1 MPKRK
6 NRLALVLKCVFSL
19 SIIAFLLIKKIP
31 LSDIGQA
38 VREADIFWLVL
49 SFSLHALGLFI
60 SARRWQILIHAQGD
74 RVPLG
79 FLAQSYLVGNF
90 FNLFLPTRFGGDVVR
105 IWDGSRYSRSLLKSS
120 AIVLV
125 ERLTGII
132 VLLAFAAA
140 ASLFRLDM
148 TQKYPVIWVSLAIGS
163 AGLLGVIIFFMPGA
177 TSIIKKIPGKG
188 ALTKVKAKIL
198 EFRNVVLVYK
208 EQKKAFSQALLWAL
222 LLQINVILHYYFA
235 GTAFHLSIPLIDYF
249 IFMPIILL
257 VLTIP
262 VTISGLGLREM
273 LYIEIFELYGIP
285 NATAF
290 SFSLIA
296 DITFTLIIGAAG
308 GMIYIFRKEG
318 SAGLDRED
326 GCSHKNP

>member
-6 NRLALVLKCVFSL
+6 NRLGLVLKFLFSI

-38 VREADIFWLVL
+38 VGGVDFFWLLL
-49 SFSLHALGLFI
+49 SFSLHALGLLI

-74 RVPLG
+74 RVPFGYLV
-79 FLAQSYLVGNF
+79 QSYLVGNF
-90 FNLFLPTRFGGDVVR
+90 FNLFLPTRFGGDVMR

-132 VLLAFAAA
+132 VLLVFATT
-140 ASLFRLDM
+140 ASLLRLDM
-148 TQKYPVIWVSLAIGS
+148 TQKYPIIWVSLAIGL
-163 AGLLGVIIFFMPGA
+163 AGLVCVIVFFLPIA
-177 TSIIKKIPGKG
+177 STILAKIPERGLL
-188 ALTKVKAKIL
+188 AKVKAKII
-198 EFRNVVLVYK
+198 EFRSIVLVYR
-208 EQKKAFSQALLWAL
+208 ENKAVFLQALYWAL
-222 LLQINVILHYYFA
+222 LLQINVILHYFLV
-235 GTAFHLSIPLIDYF
+235 GIAFRIPIPFIDYF
-249 IFMPIILL
+249 IFMPIVLL

-273 LYIEIFELYGIP
+273 LYIEIFKLYEVP
-285 NATAF
+285 NALAF

-296 DITFTLIIGAAG
+296 DILFTFIIGTAG
-308 GMIYIFRKEG
+308 GIIYIFRKEG
-318 SAGLDRED
+318 PPR
-326 GCSHKNP
+326 P